1 MAMTETVRTQIL
13 AVRGTG
19 KTNMLDV
26 NRVKRIAGEYGYNEM
41 IEYVNSNTTGY
52 TNFILYGD
60 ESGQPFSRRVDM
72 FTEKEKRALQIKAV
86 RLVTYLQNIIDG
98 INPEQNAVEF
108 DADLDNFVYDYEKM
122 KKAKR

>member
-19 KTNMLDV
+19 ETNMLDV
-26 NRVKRIAGEYGYNEM
+26 NRVKRIAGEHGYDEM
-41 IEYVNSNTTGY
+41 IEYINGNTTGY

-60 ESGQPFSRRVDM
+60 ESGGQFSRRVDM
-72 FTEKEKRALQIKAV
+72 FTEKEKRALLIKAV
-86 RLVTYLQNIIDG
+86 RLVTHLQNLIDG